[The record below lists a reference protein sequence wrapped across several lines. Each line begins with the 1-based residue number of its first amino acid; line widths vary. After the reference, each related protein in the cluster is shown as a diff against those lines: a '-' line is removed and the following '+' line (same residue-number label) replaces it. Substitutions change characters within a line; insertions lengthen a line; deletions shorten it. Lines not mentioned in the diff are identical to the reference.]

1 MKTAF
6 HISAPDLSAI
16 NKLFIE
22 LSDESISCIGFSS
35 NRCDYLKILRFDK
48 GSAVSEK
55 AQAFS
60 KLIATD
66 DIFKKKNIETS
77 ISLSFKQ
84 SILTPSQFHNRDE
97 SFSLLKELYGDP
109 HAEQYYHDNI
119 STMSVINDY
128 SLPVIYD
135 NVIKDYFPNAAIQH
149 QYSLLIEKLDS
160 TKTLHVLFYFEK
172 IIIVVFKDKKLQIV
186 QSFIYKV
193 PADVIYHLL
202 NVCKQFE
209 LSNALITVYGLIEK
223 RSALYEE
230 IHKYFSDIAPAELPA
245 YMNTGEN
252 FSNYPAHFFAHLF
265 YTAS

>member
-1 MKTAF
+1 M
-6 HISAPDLSAI
+6 
-16 NKLFIE
+16 
-22 LSDESISCIGFSS
+22 GFSS
-35 NRCDYLKILRFDK
+35 NRCDYLKILKFDNE
-48 GSAVSEK
+48 STVSEK

-60 KLIATD
+60 KMIATD
-66 DIFKKKNIETS
+66 DILRTENVETS

-84 SILTPSQFHNRDE
+84 SILTPSQFHSRDE
-97 SFSLLKELYGDP
+97 SLSLLKELYGDP
-109 HAEQYYHDNI
+109 YAEQYYHDNI

-128 SLPVIYD
+128 SLPVAYD
-135 NVIKDYFPNAAIQH
+135 SVLKDYFPNAAIQH
-149 QYSLLIEKLDS
+149 QYSLLIEKLNS

-172 IIIVVFKDKKLQIV
+172 IIVVVFKDKKLQIV

-209 LSNALITVYGLIEK
+209 LSNTLITVYGLIEK

-230 IHKYFSDIAPAELPA
+230 IHKYFSDIAFAELPA
-245 YMNTGEN
+245 NINTGEN
-252 FSNYPAHFFAHLF
+252 FSDYPAHFFAHLF